1 MIISGGGA
9 MGQNKF
15 LRFKIDN
22 LAPELNKDLFQ
33 NYSENFNSELKGV
46 VFLEKHKILLI
57 SAISNEIMI
66 INIDVDGY

>member
-1 MIISGGGA
+1 